1 MTTTAQATPSRFDRI
16 LAATPV
22 IGPLSRAISKD
33 ITLIYYL
40 LVIALTAV
48 VLAIK
53 AFGIVALVMIYLAL
67 IPLVFLFFVVITL
80 P

>member
-1 MTTTAQATPSRFDRI
+1 MSTLAQHPDRFDRI
-16 LAATPV
+16 LAATPL

-33 ITLIYYL
+33 HALVFYL
-40 LVIALTAV
+40 LVILATVV

-53 AFGIVALVMIYLAL
+53 TFGLAALVMAYLCL
-67 IPLVFLFFVVITL
+67 VPLMFAFFIAVTL

>member
-1 MTTTAQATPSRFDRI
+1 MQATAQASLFDRI

-22 IGPLSRAISKD
+22 FGPLSRAISKD
-33 ITLIYYL
+33 VNLIFYL
-40 LVIALTAV
+40 LVILLTAL

-53 AFGIVALVMIYLAL
+53 TWGIVALVMTYLAL
-67 IPLVFLFFVVITL
+67 IPLIFITFIVITL